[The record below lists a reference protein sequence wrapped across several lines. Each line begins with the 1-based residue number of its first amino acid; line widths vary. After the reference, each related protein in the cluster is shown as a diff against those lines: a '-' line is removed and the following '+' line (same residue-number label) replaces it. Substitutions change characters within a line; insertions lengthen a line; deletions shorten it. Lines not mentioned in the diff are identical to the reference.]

1 MNPPTA
7 TATAPVLGRVP
18 ARDRL
23 ALALDVPDRDAAMA
37 LVERFGAD
45 FGVMKVGLE
54 LFIAEGPALVRDIV
68 SAGSRVFLDLK
79 LHDIPNTVEHAARR
93 AGALGVWLLTLHT
106 QGGLDMVTAGVRGL
120 REGAADARRGA
131 ADAAASAADAG
142 SVAAAA
148 GTGAAAPIALGVTV
162 LTSDPHAVPEL
173 LKGRAR
179 LAEQAGCGGVVCAAP
194 DLGVVTDSV
203 PGMLRVVPGIR
214 PAGAPS
220 ADQRRVA
227 TPASALAAGA
237 DVLVIGRA
245 VTAALDPDAAAAA
258 IVAEVT
264 AELAGD

>member
-1 MNPPTA
+1 VNPPTA
-7 TATAPVLGRVP
+7 TAPASVLGRVP

-54 LFIAEGPALVRDIV
+54 LFLAEGPGVVRDIV

-79 LHDIPNTVEHAARR
+79 LHDLPNTVEHAARC
-93 AGALGVWLLTLHT
+93 AGELGVWLLTLHT
-106 QGGLDMVTAGVRGL
+106 QGGPDMLAAGASGL
-120 REGAADARRGA
+120 SDGAADAKP
-131 ADAAASAADAG
+131 SAE
-142 SVAAAA
+142 V
-148 GTGAAAPIALGVTV
+148 PIALGVTV
-162 LTSDPHAVPEL
+162 LTSDADAPSEL
-173 LKGRAR
+173 LTSRAR

-194 DLGVVTDSV
+194 DLPVVTNTV

-245 VTAALDPDAAAAA
+245 VTAAPDPDAAAAA
-258 IVAEVT
+258 IVAEV
-264 AELAGD
+264 AAALGSP

>member
-7 TATAPVLGRVP
+7 SAPASVLGRVP
-18 ARDRL
+18 TRDRL
-23 ALALDVPDRDAAMA
+23 ALALDVPDRDVAMA

-54 LFIAEGPALVRDIV
+54 LFLAEGPGVVRDIV

-79 LHDIPNTVEHAARR
+79 LHDIPNTVEHAARC
-93 AGALGVWLLTLHT
+93 AGELGVWLLTLHT
-106 QGGLDMVTAGVRGL
+106 QGGPDMLAAGASGL
-120 REGAADARRGA
+120 SDGAADAKP
-131 ADAAASAADAG
+131 SAE
-142 SVAAAA
+142 V
-148 GTGAAAPIALGVTV
+148 PIALGVTV
-162 LTSDPHAVPEL
+162 LTSDADAPSEL
-173 LKGRAR
+173 LTSRAR

-194 DLGVVTDSV
+194 DLPVVTNTV

-245 VTAALDPDAAAAA
+245 VTAAPDPDAAAAA
-258 IVAEVT
+258 IVAEV
-264 AELAGD
+264 AAALGSP

>member
-1 MNPPTA
+1 MSPPTA
-7 TATAPVLGRVP
+7 TAPASVLGRVP

-23 ALALDVPDRDAAMA
+23 ALALDVPDRNAAMA

-54 LFIAEGPALVRDIV
+54 LFLAEGPGVVRDIV

-79 LHDIPNTVEHAARR
+79 LHDIPNTVEHAARC
-93 AGALGVWLLTLHT
+93 AGELGVWLLTLHT
-106 QGGLDMVTAGVRGL
+106 QGGPDMLAAGASGL
-120 REGAADARRGA
+120 RDGAADA
-131 ADAAASAADAG
+131 DP
-142 SVAAAA
+142 
-148 GTGAAAPIALGVTV
+148 GTDVPIALGVTV
-162 LTSDPHAVPEL
+162 LTSDADAPSEVL
-173 LKGRAR
+173 TSRAQ

-194 DLGVVTDSV
+194 DLPVVTNTV

-245 VTAALDPDAAAAA
+245 VTAAPDPDAAAAA
-258 IVAEVT
+258 IVAEV
-264 AELAGD
+264 AAALGQP

>member
-7 TATAPVLGRVP
+7 TAPASVLGRVP

-54 LFIAEGPALVRDIV
+54 LFLAEGPGVVRDIV

-79 LHDIPNTVEHAARR
+79 LHDIPNTVEHAARC
-93 AGALGVWLLTLHT
+93 AGELGVWLLTLHT
-106 QGGLDMVTAGVRGL
+106 QGGPDMLAAGASGL
-120 REGAADARRGA
+120 SDGAADA
-131 ADAAASAADAG
+131 DP
-142 SVAAAA
+142 
-148 GTGAAAPIALGVTV
+148 GTDVPIALGVTV
-162 LTSDPHAVPEL
+162 LTSDADAPSEVL
-173 LKGRAR
+173 TSRAQ

-194 DLGVVTDSV
+194 DLPVVTNTV

-245 VTAALDPDAAAAA
+245 VTAAPDPDAAAAA
-258 IVAEVT
+258 IVAEV
-264 AELAGD
+264 AAALGSP

>member
-106 QGGLDMVTAGVRGL
+106 QGGLDMVAAGARGL
-120 REGAADARRGA
+120 REG
-131 ADAAASAADAG
+131 AADAG

-148 GTGAAAPIALGVTV
+148 DPGAAAPIALGVTV
-162 LTSDPHAVPEL
+162 LTSDEHAVPEVL
-173 LKGRAR
+173 VGRAR
-179 LAEQAGCGGVVCAAP
+179 LAERAGCGGVVCAAP
-194 DLGVVTDSV
+194 DLAAVTDSV

-245 VTAALDPDAAAAA
+245 VTAAPDPDAAAAA

>member
-7 TATAPVLGRVP
+7 TAPASVLGRVP

-23 ALALDVPDRDAAMA
+23 ALALDVPDRDVAMA

-54 LFIAEGPALVRDIV
+54 LFLAEGPGVVRDIV

-79 LHDIPNTVEHAARR
+79 LPDIPNTVEHAARC
-93 AGALGVWLLTLHT
+93 AGELGVWLLTLHT
-106 QGGLDMVTAGVRGL
+106 QGGPDMLAAGASGL
-120 REGAADARRGA
+120 SDGAADANP
-131 ADAAASAADAG
+131 SAE
-142 SVAAAA
+142 V
-148 GTGAAAPIALGVTV
+148 PIALGVTV
-162 LTSDPHAVPEL
+162 LTSDADAPSEVL
-173 LKGRAR
+173 TSRAR

-194 DLGVVTDSV
+194 DLPVVTNTV

-245 VTAALDPDAAAAA
+245 VTAAPDPDAAAAA
-258 IVAEVT
+258 IVAEV
-264 AELAGD
+264 AAALGSP

>member
-7 TATAPVLGRVP
+7 TAPASVLGRVP

-54 LFIAEGPALVRDIV
+54 LFLAEGPGVVRDIV

-79 LHDIPNTVEHAARR
+79 LHDIPNTVEHAARC
-93 AGALGVWLLTLHT
+93 AGELGVWLLTLHT
-106 QGGLDMVTAGVRGL
+106 QGGPDMLAAGASGL
-120 REGAADARRGA
+120 SDGAADANP
-131 ADAAASAADAG
+131 SAE
-142 SVAAAA
+142 V
-148 GTGAAAPIALGVTV
+148 PIALGVTV
-162 LTSDPHAVPEL
+162 LTSDADAPSEVL
-173 LKGRAR
+173 TSRAR

-194 DLGVVTDSV
+194 DLPVVTNAV

-245 VTAALDPDAAAAA
+245 VTAAPDPDAAAAA
-258 IVAEVT
+258 IVAEV
-264 AELAGD
+264 AAALGSP

>member
-7 TATAPVLGRVP
+7 TAPASVLGRVP

-54 LFIAEGPALVRDIV
+54 LFLAEGPGVVRDIV

-79 LHDIPNTVEHAARR
+79 LHDIPNTVEHAARC
-93 AGALGVWLLTLHT
+93 AGELGVWLLTLHT
-106 QGGLDMVTAGVRGL
+106 QGGPDMLAAGASGL
-120 REGAADARRGA
+120 SDGAADAKP
-131 ADAAASAADAG
+131 SAE
-142 SVAAAA
+142 V
-148 GTGAAAPIALGVTV
+148 PIALGVTV
-162 LTSDPHAVPEL
+162 LTSDADAPSEL
-173 LKGRAR
+173 LTSRAR

-194 DLGVVTDSV
+194 DLPVVTNTV

-245 VTAALDPDAAAAA
+245 VTAAPDPDAAAAA
-258 IVAEVT
+258 IVAEV
-264 AELAGD
+264 AAALGSP

>member
-7 TATAPVLGRVP
+7 SAPASVLGRVP

-23 ALALDVPDRDAAMA
+23 ALALDVPDRDVAMA

-54 LFIAEGPALVRDIV
+54 LFLAEGPGVVRDIV
-68 SAGSRVFLDLK
+68 SAGIRVFLDLK
-79 LHDIPNTVEHAARR
+79 LHDIPNTVEHAARC
-93 AGALGVWLLTLHT
+93 AGELGVWLLTLHT
-106 QGGLDMVTAGVRGL
+106 QGGPDMLAAGASGL
-120 REGAADARRGA
+120 SDGAADANR
-131 ADAAASAADAG
+131 SAE
-142 SVAAAA
+142 V
-148 GTGAAAPIALGVTV
+148 PIALGVTV
-162 LTSDPHAVPEL
+162 LTSDADAPSEL
-173 LKGRAR
+173 LTSRAR

-194 DLGVVTDSV
+194 DLPVVTNTV

-245 VTAALDPDAAAAA
+245 VTAAPDPDAAAAA
-258 IVAEVT
+258 IVAEV
-264 AELAGD
+264 AAALGSP